1 MVQQVK
7 KLTGVQ
13 EDGGLSP
20 GLSQWVKG
28 LVLCE
33 LWYRLQMWLR
43 VGIPVAVA

>member
-1 MVQQVK
+1 MLLKNKNSKQGVPNVVQQVK

-28 LVLCE
+28 LALS
-33 LWYRLQMWLR
+33 
-43 VGIPVAVA
+43 